1 MSFWDDE
8 EQPEDEKYVRHLGL
22 GEMAKRAIP
31 LVGPHKRYFWTG
43 AFFLLVSVG
52 AELAGPIVLRRLIDH
67 DIATHSSSGIVRS
80 ALLYAALFVIGT
92 AAGYFQ
98 VVVLTKMGLGIV
110 TALKKKVFHH
120 LMTLSQAYFDKNPPG
135 KLLARVES
143 DSERLQALFSE
154 VSLAVVR
161 TLILL
166 LGTVTVMLA
175 ADWRVTVVVIA
186 LAAPIVAGTIYY
198 FRWMRGLYRRV
209 RSLYAKISTF
219 VTEYVQGVPILQL
232 FGYERRASERLSL
245 LNSDKLVAERT
256 ASIFEYGFWGFL
268 TAVEVMAVMVILY
281 LGSGRILGI
290 TISIGTLVLFI
301 EYTRRVFWPLAMF
314 SEQLNF
320 IQRAFASADRVFGIL
335 DTHSRTPDRA
345 DAIEAIPDDWREV
358 SFENVSFVYDGGT
371 RAVDGVSFKV
381 RRGER
386 VAVVGLSGGGKTTLT
401 NLLLR
406 FYEPT
411 EGRIALDGRDIRE
424 FRQKAWR
431 EKIGLVLQEIHL
443 FPGTVEENLRAL
455 ADDIPRPPLERA
467 VRIVGAE
474 ELIARLPKGYEEA
487 LAEGGTNLS
496 MGERQLLSFARAVVR
511 DPDLLVLDEAT
522 SSVDPATERRLQ
534 ESVDRLLAG
543 RTSLVIA
550 HRLGTIVGA
559 DRILVL
565 HRGKIVE
572 EGTHG
577 ELYEAGGIYRDLF
590 DLQFRGNGG
599 AEPGEEGDGRPG
611 GADESGTDEGGADES
626 GADMRGAAV

>member
-8 EQPEDEKYVRHLGL
+8 ERPEDEKYVRHLGL
-22 GEMAKRAIP
+22 GEMARRAMP
-31 LVGPHKRYFWTG
+31 LVRPHRRYLWIG
-43 AFFLLVSVG
+43 ILFLLISVG

-67 DIATHSSSGIVRS
+67 DIAARSMHGIIRS

-92 AAGYFQ
+92 GAGYLQ
-98 VVVLTKMGLGIV
+98 VVALTKMGLGIV
-110 TALKKKVFHH
+110 TGLKKQVFGH

-161 TLILL
+161 TLILFV
-166 LGTVTVMLA
+166 GTITVMLA
-175 ADWRVTVVVIA
+175 ADYKITVAILV
-186 LAAPIVAGTIYY
+186 LAIPLITGTVLF

-209 RSLYAKISTF
+209 RALYARISTF
-219 VTEYVQGVPILQL
+219 VTEYVQGVPIIQL
-232 FGYERRASERLSL
+232 YGYETRARGRLDR
-245 LNSDKLVAERT
+245 LNSDKLDAERT
-256 ASIFEYGFWGFL
+256 ASMFEYGFWGFL

-281 LGSGRILGI
+281 LGSGRLIGI
-290 TISIGTLVLFI
+290 TISVGTLVLFI

-320 IQRAFASADRVFGIL
+320 IQRAFASADRVFQVL
-335 DTHSRTPDRA
+335 DTPSRTPDRA
-345 DAIEAIPDDWREV
+345 DAIDAIPEDWREV
-358 SFENVSFVYDGGT
+358 AFENVSFVYDGGT
-371 RAVDGVSFKV
+371 RAVDGVSFRL

-411 EGRIALDGRDIRE
+411 EGKISLDGRDIRE

-455 ADDIPRPPLERA
+455 SGEIPRESLERA

-474 ELIARLPKGYEEA
+474 EVIARLPKAYEEG

-496 MGERQLLSFARAVVR
+496 MGERQLLSFARAIVR

-543 RTSLVIA
+543 RPSLVIA
-550 HRLGTIVGA
+550 HRLGTVVGA

-565 HRGKIVE
+565 HRGKLVE
-572 EGTHG
+572 EGSHR
-577 ELYEAGGIYRDLF
+577 ELYDAGGIYRDLF
-590 DLQFRGNGG
+590 DLQFRSREEPI
-599 AEPGEEGDGRPG
+599 AE
-611 GADESGTDEGGADES
+611 
-626 GADMRGAAV
+626 GAAS